1 MLRSQRET
9 RRRRKKSSR
18 IPSRGS
24 QESSASST
32 ERAVWTKRIHEL
44 NTFVRDNSLSTVV
57 ETPEQKDSRRRSRS
71 RSEQPRR
78 HKIRRYLHRSRGKRR
93 AEHEE
98 GGSASQASISP
109 FLWSQGTAV
118 PSSRQ
123 APNVYVDHLF
133 DSVANN
139 LSGRPSANP
148 AISTVVESKLSGDPF
163 MFQRLASAIA
173 SKSFP
178 TAADCTTTEI
188 ETSIDSS
195 SVSEHASF
203 VYEHESSRGH
213 REKSPRTSPASYPP
227 RRRPCPPSTPP
238 PQYLIAQA
246 KSALRK
252 PPPPPPVQKWDDNA
266 GRSCIAYIYIDEDAD
281 VDQVVADARNMAPG
295 ALIVCCSDFHM
306 AEQVQTALQCEGFD
320 LPTPDWWPKTK
331 RKSSEYFQARMD
343 CVMFGDVI
351 IAGRFSTTKEIEVKD
366 TMTTPDGRCMLV
378 AEVGFNVKT
387 CGQLAIR
394 FAAFGK
400 SDAYFSNDESWD
412 SVTALLERRAV
423 RFFAGRFVDKF
434 LFDASHCPLRA
445 ILAEV
450 RLRLQVRLC
459 ALSISMGNVTHPET
473 QAKTPQLLVSAVCV
487 LGPVAAISMLSY
499 ETSGDRDRVDGF
511 QHDLNKD
518 DINETAIDRS
528 FHWPLISRVFQKPI
542 ETNLNCSQKLL
553 MFIGAGTGNRSMK
566 GIQRRKDNLAK
577 RQACMLARKSWRQE
591 VT

>member
-1 MLRSQRET
+1 MLRSQSET
-9 RRRRKKSSR
+9 RRRRKLYRRKSRRILSR
-18 IPSRGS
+18 SAF
-24 QESSASST
+24 SSASST
-32 ERAVWTKRIHEL
+32 ERAVWTKRRHEL
-44 NTFVRDNSLSTVV
+44 NTVVRDNSLSTVV
-57 ETPEQKDSRRRSRS
+57 ERSMS
-71 RSEQPRR
+71 TQPRR
-78 HKIRRYLHRSRGKRR
+78 HRIRRHLHRSRGKRR

-139 LSGRPSANP
+139 LSGRPSTNP
-148 AISTVVESKLSGDPF
+148 AISTVVESKLSEDPF
-163 MFQRLASAIA
+163 MYQRLASAII
-173 SKSFP
+173 KSF
-178 TAADCTTTEI
+178 AADCTTTEI

-195 SVSEHASF
+195 SVYEHASS
-203 VYEHESSRGH
+203 VYEHEACSGRKLNSV
-213 REKSPRTSPASYPP
+213 PTSSYPP

-281 VDQVVADARNMAPG
+281 VDQVVADARNMAPA
-295 ALIVCCSDFHM
+295 ALIVCCSDVYM

-394 FAAFGK
+394 LAAFGK
-400 SDAYFSNDESWD
+400 SDAYFSSDESWD

-423 RFFAGRFVDKF
+423 RFFAGRFVDQF
-434 LFDASHCPLRA
+434 LFDTSPCPLRA
-445 ILAEV
+445 ILSEV

-459 ALSISMGNVTHPET
+459 AFSNTMGDVTHPET
-473 QAKTPQLLVSAVCV
+473 HAKTAQLLVSAVCV
-487 LGPVAAISMLSY
+487 LGPVAAISMLNY
-499 ETSGDRDRVDGF
+499 ETSGERNRVDGF

-528 FHWPLISRVFQKPI
+528 FHWPLISRVVQKPI

-553 MFIGAGTGNRSMK
+553 MFIGAGTGNRS
-566 GIQRRKDNLAK
+566 IEACQRRKDNLAK